1 MVSGIDPR
9 NEARHRRAVIE
20 RSRLTLLGF
29 VMPADWRER
38 RALRRMTARGE
49 AFLRDRAAGRVDRYL
64 PREVGL
70 GCMTPSGSAH

>member
-1 MVSGIDPR
+1 MVSAIDPR
-9 NEARHRRAVIE
+9 SKARHRRAVIE

-49 AFLRDRAAGRVDRYL
+49 AFPVIGL
-64 PREVGL
+64 PDVWIVTYRERSVWDV
-70 GCMTPSGSAH
+70 